1 MNGHKRVHR
10 EIIAMADLNKVVLCL
25 EKIKSK
31 NMKDFNCDCED
42 AIKLIDKALAANI
55 IKSVIFNGKV
65 AYRIVRADSVG
76 DDTVLVP
83 ETQEIDGSNEHV
95 STVFLEKS
103 LISQLE
109 SSTLPE
115 HQKRDDANIS
125 TIIENKLCLYF
136 ESIEKRFIKIENHL
150 TGISSSKSTTE
161 PANVNDNFDTII
173 TIIKSLMATTNI
185 IIMTRQWKNQS
196 MIKQEKN

>member
-1 MNGHKRVHR
+1 MS
-10 EIIAMADLNKVVLCL
+10 DLNNVALCL
-25 EKIKSK
+25 EKVKSK
-31 NMKDFNCDCED
+31 NLGQNPDNLKHFLLKDFNCDCED
-42 AIKLIDKALAANI
+42 AIKLIDEALAANI

-83 ETQEIDGSNEHV
+83 EIQEIDGSNEHV

-115 HQKRDDANIS
+115 HQKRDDDNIS
-125 TIIENKLCLYF
+125 SIIENKLCLYF

-185 IIMTRQWKNQS
+185 IIMTRLWKNQS